1 MSEANDGE
9 PAFPVPVGEREF
21 WDREENGSPNGMSIR
36 DYFAAAEQIADDDAG
51 NWELLEAL
59 AGKRPDGNWT
69 TNPLGWLAW
78 DCKWRA
84 AIKYGRADAMLVA
97 RKEGA

>member
-21 WDREENGSPNGMSIR
+21 WDREENGSPNGMSLR
-36 DYFAAAEQIADDDAG
+36 DYFAAAALQGLLAHLIGDIIANGNASKYAG
-51 NWELLEAL
+51 
-59 AGKRPDGNWT
+59 
-69 TNPLGWLAW
+69 
-78 DCKWRA
+78 RA
-84 AIKYGRADAMLVA
+84 YQYADAMLTA

>member
-21 WDREENGSPNGMSIR
+21 WDREENGSPNGMSLR
-36 DYFAAAEQIADDDAG
+36 DWFAAAALQG
-51 NWELLEAL
+51 LLAHLIGVENAN
-59 AGKRPDGNWT
+59 GK
-69 TNPLGWLAW
+69 AS
-78 DCKWRA
+78 KYAERA
-84 AIKYGRADAMLVA
+84 YEYADAMLVA